1 MFFDNTVLDVLAR
14 GFVLSGVALI
24 WIILMV
30 RIVGL
35 NSFSKM
41 TNFDFVTTIAFGSLL
56 AGAAQA
62 SDWTAY
68 FQTLV
73 ATACLFLF
81 QFTLS
86 YLRRR
91 SETALHTIQNAP
103 VYLME
108 NGKICEEAMRVNRVS
123 RSDLME
129 KLRESN
135 VMRLSDVRAA
145 VFETTGEVSVLC
157 GDEVDDAMLEY
168 VQRV

>member
-62 SDWTAY
+62 SDWKAF

-81 QFTLS
+81 QFGLS

-103 VYLME
+103 V
-108 NGKICEEAMRVNRVS
+108 
-123 RSDLME
+123 
-129 KLRESN
+129 
-135 VMRLSDVRAA
+135 
-145 VFETTGEVSVLC
+145 
-157 GDEVDDAMLEY
+157 
-168 VQRV
+168 

>member
-62 SDWTAY
+62 SDWKAF
-68 FQTLV
+68 FQTLI
-73 ATACLFLF
+73 ATACLFLS

-91 SETALHTIQNAP
+91 SETVLHTIQNAP

-108 NGKICEEAMRVNRVS
+108 NGTICEEAMRMCRVS

-135 VMRLSDVRAA
+135 VLRLSDVRAA
-145 VFETTGEVSVLC
+145 VFETTGEVSVLS
-157 GDEVDDAMLEY
+157 GDEVDEAMLEY

>member
-62 SDWTAY
+62 SDWKAF

-123 RSDLME
+123 RSD
-129 KLRESN
+129 
-135 VMRLSDVRAA
+135 
-145 VFETTGEVSVLC
+145 
-157 GDEVDDAMLEY
+157 
-168 VQRV
+168 

>member
-62 SDWTAY
+62 SDWKAF

-73 ATACLFLF
+73 ATACLD
-81 QFTLS
+81 
-86 YLRRR
+86 R
-91 SETALHTIQNAP
+91 
-103 VYLME
+103 
-108 NGKICEEAMRVNRVS
+108 K
-123 RSDLME
+123 
-129 KLRESN
+129 
-135 VMRLSDVRAA
+135 
-145 VFETTGEVSVLC
+145 SV
-157 GDEVDDAMLEY
+157 V
-168 VQRV
+168 